1 MKAMDKTGQEEG
13 VRVRASNAQDK
24 LRSDKVKASL
34 FLTESEYFFLLTR
47 GNPRMPSIRTLQT
60 FLATARLGS
69 FAAAG
74 QEVGLTAAAVGL
86 QVRALE
92 EELGVALFDRSARAV
107 VLNTEGRQRV
117 LAVKELVERWQQLQV
132 QPAPGE
138 LGGTVVMGA
147 LVSALM
153 GAFADALWKL
163 KRQHPALEV
172 TLLAGQSADFM
183 TRVERGELDAA
194 VVTQSPTRLAA
205 SLVWTPLY
213 REPMVLI
220 VPTRPH
226 FVLPV
231 SPLQMLAQCPFM
243 RFDRRTWTGHL
254 VNEVLAQCRAQVVEG
269 LELNSVEAIVELV
282 RQGFG
287 ISIVPQLANLAW
299 RRDKALRVVP
309 LPRVTVE
316 RHVGLLERRQHGRE
330 TFTQVLKDHF
340 GARGV
345 RGTRAR

>member
-1 MKAMDKTGQEEG
+1 MA
-13 VRVRASNAQDK
+13 
-24 LRSDKVKASL
+24 
-34 FLTESEYFFLLTR
+34 
-47 GNPRMPSIRTLQT
+47 SIRTLQT

-92 EELGVALFDRSARAV
+92 EELGVVLFDRGARAA
-107 VLNTEGRQRV
+107 VLNPEGRRRV
-117 LAVKELVERWQQLQV
+117 PAVKDLIERWQQLHA
-132 QPAPGE
+132 QPEGDE

-153 GAFADALWKL
+153 GAFADALWTL
-163 KRQHPALEV
+163 KRRHPSLVV
-172 TLLAGQSADFM
+172 TLFAGQSADFM

-194 VVTQSPTRLAA
+194 VVTQPPLRLPATLA
-205 SLVWTPLY
+205 WTPLY

-226 FVLPV
+226 FALPAA
-231 SPLQMLAQCPFM
+231 PLQMLAQCPFM

-254 VNEVLAQCRAQVVEG
+254 VDEALAQCRATVVEG

-287 ISIVPQLANLAW
+287 ISIVPQLANLHW
-299 RRDKALRVVP
+299 SRDQALRLVP
-309 LPRVTVE
+309 LPRLTVE
-316 RHVGLLERRQHGRE
+316 RHVGLLERRSHGRE
-330 TFTQVLKDHF
+330 RFTQALKDHF
-340 GARGV
+340 RV
-345 RGTRAR
+345 RSKGR

>member
-1 MKAMDKTGQEEG
+1 MDKTGQEEG

-34 FLTESEYFFLLTR
+34 FLTEPEYFFLLTR

-60 FLATARLGS
+60 FRATARLGS

-226 FVLPV
+226 FVLPA

-345 RGTRAR
+345 RGTR

>member
-1 MKAMDKTGQEEG
+1 MA
-13 VRVRASNAQDK
+13 
-24 LRSDKVKASL
+24 
-34 FLTESEYFFLLTR
+34 
-47 GNPRMPSIRTLQT
+47 SIRTLQT
-60 FLATARLGS
+60 FLAAARLGS

-74 QEVGLTAAAVGL
+74 QEVGLTSAAVGL

-92 EELGVALFDRSARAV
+92 NELGVPLFDRSARAV
-107 VLNTEGRQRV
+107 VLNPQGRQR
-117 LAVKELVERWQQLQV
+117 LPAVKDLVERWQQLRAR
-132 QPAPGE
+132 PEGDE

-153 GAFADALWKL
+153 GAFADALWTL
-163 KRQHPALEV
+163 KRRHPSLEV
-172 TLLAGQSADFM
+172 TLFAGQSADFM
-183 TRVERGELDAA
+183 SRVERGELDAA
-194 VVTQSPTRLAA
+194 VVTQPPARLPA

-226 FVLPV
+226 FALPDA
-231 SPLQMLAQCPFM
+231 PLQMLAQCPFM

-254 VNEVLAQCRAQVVEG
+254 VNEALAQCRATVVEG

-287 ISIVPQLANLAW
+287 ISIVPRLANLRW
-299 RRDKALRVVP
+299 SRDKALRVVA

-316 RHVGLLERRQHGRE
+316 RHVGLLERRSHGRQR
-330 TFTQVLKDHF
+330 FTQALKDHF
-340 GARGV
+340 GARAG
-345 RGTRAR
+345 RRRERAPSR